1 MSKEPHYDY
10 KCEDHSILLR
20 ALEPVLFVPLVR
32 ILPRSITPNQ
42 ITVAGQLAALT
53 GFFLAVSGR
62 PLGAAGLLV
71 LAAALVFYTLADC
84 VDGLFARHTKQTS
97 RLGELLDHWLDAV
110 SVPLGVLSLGLAL
123 PAAPGPVLAGV
134 VTVSF
139 LHFATFLHGF
149 RLGWVHLGK
158 IGVIEGNLLGAAI
171 CATVAFAGPGPLAR
185 PAAGELNGASLL
197 LLAVVLGS
205 STALWSMR
213 GLWRHRGEFVTL
225 GALFAALAG
234 WFAWGRLGVVPA
246 ALAVIGA
253 GSCLEGNVIR
263 ARLLRLPL
271 VLHDHVLMALVL
283 LAVGASLAFD
293 LPAAHQTLLA
303 ALVAAYAFARGGTA
317 FVRTVIA
324 LRGPPPGSGSPA
336 R

>member
-1 MSKEPHYDY
+1 
-10 KCEDHSILLR
+10 
-20 ALEPVLFVPLVR
+20 V
-32 ILPRSITPNQ
+32 LPRRLTPNQ

-53 GFFLAVSGR
+53 GFLVVATGQPV
-62 PLGAAGLLV
+62 GAAALLV
-71 LAAALVFYTLADC
+71 LAATIVFYTLADC
-84 VDGLFARHTKQTS
+84 VDGLFARHTRQTS

-110 SVPLGVLSLGLAL
+110 SVPLGVLSFGLAL

-171 CATVAFAGPGPLAR
+171 CVTVAVTGPGLLAR
-185 PAAGELNGASLL
+185 TVVGEWNGGSLL
-197 LLAVVLGS
+197 LLAMVLGA

-225 GALFAALAG
+225 GALFAALAA
-234 WFAWGRLGVVPA
+234 WFAWGRLGLVPA
-246 ALAVIGA
+246 ALAVIGV
-253 GSCLEGNVIR
+253 GSYLEGKVIR

-271 VLHDHVLMALVL
+271 VLHDHILLALVL

-293 LPAAHQTLLA
+293 LPAAQQTLLA
-303 ALVAAYAFARGGTA
+303 ALVATYAFARGGTA
-317 FVRTVIA
+317 FARTVAA
-324 LRGPPPGSGSPA
+324 LRGPPPGTGGSG